1 MRARA
6 PGSRGGR
13 RAGSG
18 WSNLMSVGELVAGT
32 QSLLFF
38 TGFYVV
44 MTLLMSGAVAANF
57 HD

>member
-1 MRARA
+1 MA
-6 PGSRGGR
+6 R